1 MDVILKRYR
10 NMAVAVSEY
19 VTEDAKDAY
28 NLDADCTTLY
38 ITESKSESYTI
49 HGFAYIIKESNSF
62 NCRLYKNCERVSAEL

>member
-1 MDVILKRYR
+1 
-10 NMAVAVSEY
+10 MAVAVSEY